1 MSLIVAF
8 ILILATLAIGE
19 IVSIRTK
26 AIIPSVFVTALLFLV
41 GYWTIFPANI
51 LEVAGFG
58 PSIIQV
64 SMFLLITHM
73 GTMISVKELIAQWKT
88 FAISIIG
95 ICGIC
100 FGTLVLGKLFVSM
113 FLLITHMGTMI
124 SVKELIAQWKTFAI
138 SIIGICGICFGTLV
152 LGKLFFPWDMLVVAT
167 PPLTGGVVASVIMS
181 QAATAKGLP
190 TLAVLAV
197 GMYVMQGF
205 AGYPLTAITLN
216 IEGKRLLKKFRNGE
230 IQKREVNS
238 EEGEKKTLLPQL
250 PKKYQTTYILLL
262 KLGILVQTSIFL
274 TNLMNKAV
282 SEFVIC
288 LVVGAIAAEI
298 GFIERRPLNLSG
310 TFGFFMTGLM
320 AFIFGGLAKATPEM
334 IKELII
340 PFIGIIGFGVAGL
353 VIFSIIAAKIFK
365 ESIPMAIAISLNAL
379 YGFPVNYTLTNDA
392 AMALGK
398 TGEEVDFL
406 TGEMLPKMLI
416 GGFASVTIV
425 SVIIAG
431 IFAKML

>member
-58 PSIIQV
+58 PSIIQ
-64 SMFLLITHM
+64 
-73 GTMISVKELIAQWKT
+73 
-88 FAISIIG
+88 
-95 ICGIC
+95 
-100 FGTLVLGKLFVSM
+100 VSM

-288 LVVGAIAAEI
+288 LVIGAIAAEI

>member
-100 FGTLVLGKLFVSM
+100 FGTLVLGKLF
-113 FLLITHMGTMI
+113 
-124 SVKELIAQWKTFAI
+124 
-138 SIIGICGICFGTLV
+138 
-152 LGKLFFPWDMLVVAT
+152 FPWDMLIVAT

-262 KLGILVQTSIFL
+262 KLGILVQVSIFL

>member
-100 FGTLVLGKLFVSM
+100 FGTL
-113 FLLITHMGTMI
+113 I
-124 SVKELIAQWKTFAI
+124 
-138 SIIGICGICFGTLV
+138 

-205 AGYPLTAITLN
+205 VGYPLTAITLN

>member
-58 PSIIQV
+58 PSIIQ
-64 SMFLLITHM
+64 I
-73 GTMISVKELIAQWKT
+73 
-88 FAISIIG
+88 
-95 ICGIC
+95 
-100 FGTLVLGKLFVSM
+100 SM

>member
-73 GTMISVKELIAQWKT
+73 GTMISVKE
-88 FAISIIG
+88 F
-95 ICGIC
+95 
-100 FGTLVLGKLFVSM
+100 
-113 FLLITHMGTMI
+113 
-124 SVKELIAQWKTFAI
+124 IAQWKTFAI

>member
-100 FGTLVLGKLFVSM
+100 FGTLVLGKLF
-113 FLLITHMGTMI
+113 
-124 SVKELIAQWKTFAI
+124 
-138 SIIGICGICFGTLV
+138 
-152 LGKLFFPWDMLVVAT
+152 FPWDMLVVAT

-205 AGYPLTAITLN
+205 AGYPLTAITLS

-250 PKKYQTTYILLL
+250 PKKYQTTYILVL

>member
-58 PSIIQV
+58 PSIIQ
-64 SMFLLITHM
+64 I
-73 GTMISVKELIAQWKT
+73 
-88 FAISIIG
+88 
-95 ICGIC
+95 
-100 FGTLVLGKLFVSM
+100 SM

-238 EEGEKKTLLPQL
+238 EEGEKKTLLLQL

-262 KLGILVQTSIFL
+262 KLGILVQVSIFL

>member
-26 AIIPSVFVTALLFLV
+26 AIIPSVFITALLFLV

-58 PSIIQV
+58 PSIIQ
-64 SMFLLITHM
+64 
-73 GTMISVKELIAQWKT
+73 
-88 FAISIIG
+88 
-95 ICGIC
+95 
-100 FGTLVLGKLFVSM
+100 VSM

-238 EEGEKKTLLPQL
+238 EESEKKTLLPQL

>member
-8 ILILATLAIGE
+8 ILILSTLAIGE

-58 PSIIQV
+58 PSIIQ
-64 SMFLLITHM
+64 
-73 GTMISVKELIAQWKT
+73 
-88 FAISIIG
+88 
-95 ICGIC
+95 
-100 FGTLVLGKLFVSM
+100 VSM

-262 KLGILVQTSIFL
+262 KLGILVQVSIFL

-340 PFIGIIGFGVAGL
+340 PFIGIIGFGVVGL

>member
-100 FGTLVLGKLFVSM
+100 FGTLVLGKLF
-113 FLLITHMGTMI
+113 
-124 SVKELIAQWKTFAI
+124 
-138 SIIGICGICFGTLV
+138 
-152 LGKLFFPWDMLVVAT
+152 FPWDMLVVAT

-216 IEGKRLLKKFRNGE
+216 IERKRLLKKFRNGE

-262 KLGILVQTSIFL
+262 KLGILVQASIFL

>member
-58 PSIIQV
+58 PSIIQ
-64 SMFLLITHM
+64 
-73 GTMISVKELIAQWKT
+73 
-88 FAISIIG
+88 
-95 ICGIC
+95 
-100 FGTLVLGKLFVSM
+100 VSM

-238 EEGEKKTLLPQL
+238 EESEKKTLLLQL

-262 KLGILVQTSIFL
+262 KLGILVQVSIFL

>member
-100 FGTLVLGKLFVSM
+100 FGTL
-113 FLLITHMGTMI
+113 I
-124 SVKELIAQWKTFAI
+124 
-138 SIIGICGICFGTLV
+138 

-238 EEGEKKTLLPQL
+238 EESEKKTLLPQL

-262 KLGILVQTSIFL
+262 KLGILVQVSIFL

>member
-58 PSIIQV
+58 PSIIQ
-64 SMFLLITHM
+64 
-73 GTMISVKELIAQWKT
+73 
-88 FAISIIG
+88 
-95 ICGIC
+95 
-100 FGTLVLGKLFVSM
+100 VSM

-216 IEGKRLLKKFRNGE
+216 IEGKKLLKKFRNGE

>member
-8 ILILATLAIGE
+8 ILILSTLAIGE

-58 PSIIQV
+58 PSIIQ
-64 SMFLLITHM
+64 
-73 GTMISVKELIAQWKT
+73 
-88 FAISIIG
+88 
-95 ICGIC
+95 
-100 FGTLVLGKLFVSM
+100 VSM

>member
-58 PSIIQV
+58 PSIIQ
-64 SMFLLITHM
+64 I
-73 GTMISVKELIAQWKT
+73 
-88 FAISIIG
+88 
-95 ICGIC
+95 
-100 FGTLVLGKLFVSM
+100 SM

-238 EEGEKKTLLPQL
+238 EESEKKTLLLQL

-262 KLGILVQTSIFL
+262 KLGILVQVSIFL

>member
-100 FGTLVLGKLFVSM
+100 FGTLVLGKLF
-113 FLLITHMGTMI
+113 
-124 SVKELIAQWKTFAI
+124 
-138 SIIGICGICFGTLV
+138 
-152 LGKLFFPWDMLVVAT
+152 FPWDMLVVAT

-205 AGYPLTAITLN
+205 AGYPLTAITLS

-238 EEGEKKTLLPQL
+238 EEGKKKTLLPQL

-262 KLGILVQTSIFL
+262 KLGILVQVSIFL

-365 ESIPMAIAISLNAL
+365 ESIPMAVAISLNAL

>member
-1 MSLIVAF
+1 MSLVVAF

-19 IVSIRTK
+19 IVSIKTK

-51 LEVAGFG
+51 LELAGFG
-58 PSIIQV
+58 PSIIQ
-64 SMFLLITHM
+64 
-73 GTMISVKELIAQWKT
+73 
-88 FAISIIG
+88 
-95 ICGIC
+95 
-100 FGTLVLGKLFVSM
+100 VSM

-262 KLGILVQTSIFL
+262 KLGILAQVSIFL
-274 TNLMNKAV
+274 TNLMNKTV
-282 SEFVIC
+282 SEFVVC

>member
-58 PSIIQV
+58 PSIIQ
-64 SMFLLITHM
+64 I
-73 GTMISVKELIAQWKT
+73 
-88 FAISIIG
+88 
-95 ICGIC
+95 
-100 FGTLVLGKLFVSM
+100 SM

-262 KLGILVQTSIFL
+262 KLGILVQVSIFL

>member
-73 GTMISVKELIAQWKT
+73 GTMISVKE
-88 FAISIIG
+88 F
-95 ICGIC
+95 
-100 FGTLVLGKLFVSM
+100 
-113 FLLITHMGTMI
+113 
-124 SVKELIAQWKTFAI
+124 IAQWKTFAI

-238 EEGEKKTLLPQL
+238 EESEKKTLLPQL

-262 KLGILVQTSIFL
+262 KLGILVQVSIFL

>member
-58 PSIIQV
+58 PSIIQ
-64 SMFLLITHM
+64 
-73 GTMISVKELIAQWKT
+73 
-88 FAISIIG
+88 
-95 ICGIC
+95 
-100 FGTLVLGKLFVSM
+100 VSM

-406 TGEMLPKMLI
+406 IGEMLPKMLI

>member
-58 PSIIQV
+58 PSIIQ
-64 SMFLLITHM
+64 
-73 GTMISVKELIAQWKT
+73 
-88 FAISIIG
+88 
-95 ICGIC
+95 
-100 FGTLVLGKLFVSM
+100 VSM

-262 KLGILVQTSIFL
+262 KLGILVQVSIFL

>member
-1 MSLIVAF
+1 MSLITAF
-8 ILILATLAIGE
+8 VLILATLVIGE

-26 AIIPSVFVTALLFLV
+26 AIIPSVFVTALLFLA
-41 GYWTIFPANI
+41 GYWTIFPDNI
-51 LEVAGFG
+51 TEIAGFG
-58 PSIIQV
+58 PNIIQI

-73 GTMISVKELIAQWKT
+73 GTMISIKELISQWKT
-88 FAISIIG
+88 FAISIVG

-100 FGTLVLGKLFVSM
+100 FGTLVLGKM
-113 FLLITHMGTMI
+113 
-124 SVKELIAQWKTFAI
+124 
-138 SIIGICGICFGTLV
+138 
-152 LGKLFFPWDMLVVAT
+152 FFPWDMLIVAT

-205 AGYPLTAITLN
+205 AGYPLTAITLKL
-216 IEGKRLLKKFRNGE
+216 EGKSLLKKFRSGE
-230 IQKREVNS
+230 IKKVEKNS
-238 EEGEKKTLLPQL
+238 EENEKKTLLPKL

-262 KLGILVQTSIFL
+262 KLGILGQISLFL

-282 SEFVIC
+282 SEFVVC

-298 GFIERRPLNLSG
+298 GFIERKPLNLSG
-310 TFGFFMTGLM
+310 TFGFFMTGVM

-334 IKELII
+334 VKELIV
-340 PFIGIIGFGVAGL
+340 PFIGIISFGVAGL

-392 AMALGK
+392 AMALGR
-398 TGEEVDFL
+398 TGEEVEFL
-406 TGEMLPKMLI
+406 TNEMLPKMLV

>member
-100 FGTLVLGKLFVSM
+100 FGTLVLGKLFFS
-113 FLLITHMGTMI
+113 
-124 SVKELIAQWKTFAI
+124 WN
-138 SIIGICGICFGTLV
+138 
-152 LGKLFFPWDMLVVAT
+152 MLVVAT

-238 EEGEKKTLLPQL
+238 EESEKKTLLPQL

-262 KLGILVQTSIFL
+262 KLGILVQVSIFL

>member
-58 PSIIQV
+58 PSIIQ
-64 SMFLLITHM
+64 I
-73 GTMISVKELIAQWKT
+73 
-88 FAISIIG
+88 
-95 ICGIC
+95 
-100 FGTLVLGKLFVSM
+100 SM

-262 KLGILVQTSIFL
+262 KLGILVQVSIFL

-340 PFIGIIGFGVAGL
+340 PFIGIIGFGVVGL

>member
-1 MSLIVAF
+1 
-8 ILILATLAIGE
+8 
-19 IVSIRTK
+19 
-26 AIIPSVFVTALLFLV
+26 
-41 GYWTIFPANI
+41 
-51 LEVAGFG
+51 
-58 PSIIQV
+58 
-64 SMFLLITHM
+64 
-73 GTMISVKELIAQWKT
+73 
-88 FAISIIG
+88 
-95 ICGIC
+95 
-100 FGTLVLGKLFVSM
+100 M

-152 LGKLFFPWDMLVVAT
+152 LGKLFFSRDMLVVAT

-334 IKELII
+334 IKELIT

>member
-58 PSIIQV
+58 PSIIQ
-64 SMFLLITHM
+64 
-73 GTMISVKELIAQWKT
+73 
-88 FAISIIG
+88 
-95 ICGIC
+95 
-100 FGTLVLGKLFVSM
+100 VSM

-238 EEGEKKTLLPQL
+238 EESEKKTLLPQL

>member
-100 FGTLVLGKLFVSM
+100 FGTLVLGKLF
-113 FLLITHMGTMI
+113 
-124 SVKELIAQWKTFAI
+124 
-138 SIIGICGICFGTLV
+138 
-152 LGKLFFPWDMLVVAT
+152 FPWDMLVVAT

-205 AGYPLTAITLN
+205 AGYPLTAITLS

>member
-100 FGTLVLGKLFVSM
+100 FV
-113 FLLITHMGTMI
+113 
-124 SVKELIAQWKTFAI
+124 
-138 SIIGICGICFGTLV
+138 TLV

-238 EEGEKKTLLPQL
+238 EEHEKKTLLPQL

-262 KLGILVQTSIFL
+262 KLGILVQASIFL

-298 GFIERRPLNLSG
+298 GFIERKPLNLSG

>member
-64 SMFLLITHM
+64 SML
-73 GTMISVKELIAQWKT
+73 
-88 FAISIIG
+88 
-95 ICGIC
+95 
-100 FGTLVLGKLFVSM
+100 
-113 FLLITHMGTMI
+113 LLITHMGTMI

-262 KLGILVQTSIFL
+262 KLGILVQVSIFL

>member
-26 AIIPSVFVTALLFLV
+26 AIIPSVFITALLFLV

-58 PSIIQV
+58 PSIIQ
-64 SMFLLITHM
+64 
-73 GTMISVKELIAQWKT
+73 
-88 FAISIIG
+88 
-95 ICGIC
+95 
-100 FGTLVLGKLFVSM
+100 VSM

>member
-100 FGTLVLGKLFVSM
+100 FGTL
-113 FLLITHMGTMI
+113 I
-124 SVKELIAQWKTFAI
+124 
-138 SIIGICGICFGTLV
+138 

-288 LVVGAIAAEI
+288 LIVGAIAAEI